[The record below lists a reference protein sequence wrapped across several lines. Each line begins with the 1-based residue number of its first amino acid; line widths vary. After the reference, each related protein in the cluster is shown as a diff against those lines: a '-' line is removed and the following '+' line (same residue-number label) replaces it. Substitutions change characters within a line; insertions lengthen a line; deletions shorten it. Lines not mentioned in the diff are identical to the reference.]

1 MYKSLSELGLTGG
14 VDFGSGEEGS
24 GASSD
29 ADTAA
34 AAAADACARREAI
47 GAAIS
52 RAPSVDVASASLLV
66 GMLGDTMYTAPAT
79 DGGGD
84 SDADGQ
90 FVACDGGT
98 RPPSRPPARP
108 PSLPRTLT
116 RRRGRHSRSLYSSSA
131 ALLCR

>member
-1 MYKSLSELGLTGG
+1 
-14 VDFGSGEEGS
+14 
-24 GASSD
+24 
-29 ADTAA
+29 
-34 AAAADACARREAI
+34 
-47 GAAIS
+47 
-52 RAPSVDVASASLLV
+52 
-66 GMLGDTMYTAPAT
+66 MYTAPAT

-90 FVACDGGT
+90 YVACDGGT